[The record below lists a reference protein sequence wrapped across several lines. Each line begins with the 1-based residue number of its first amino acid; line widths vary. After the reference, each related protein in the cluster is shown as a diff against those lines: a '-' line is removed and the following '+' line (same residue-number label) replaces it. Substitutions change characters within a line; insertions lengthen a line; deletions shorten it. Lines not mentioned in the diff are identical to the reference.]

1 MKKVK
6 PMTRVSETD
15 VIIVGGGIAGVCSA
29 YYLARRG
36 ARVMLF
42 ERGTVGSQASG
53 VNFGGLRTNGRA
65 EPELPLSLRARSQW
79 QKIETLVGES
89 CETEITGHIE
99 ICDRAE
105 HMAAVEQWATMAD
118 GHGVGTQLMTG
129 AEVARRFPWIGT
141 KVLGGCFVASDG
153 AANPRLV
160 TPVFAI
166 ATRKLGVDIREHD
179 AVRTAH
185 HDGACFQIESESG
198 TRVRAPTLINAAGAW
213 GARLAAQ
220 FSEVFPLDVMA
231 PQMVVSE
238 PFPRMITSTV
248 DYPVNGRFFY
258 ARQIGRGTLLFGRG
272 PGGADLD
279 TGRAKYV
286 PQNLFDASRIA
297 VDVLPFLRGRNFIR
311 TWAGVEGKS
320 PDSLPFLGRSR
331 IVGGLIHAFGF
342 SGHGFQLGPGIGE
355 VVAEL
360 VLDGRTSTQIEG
372 FDPYRFDKGPD
383 AVGKTPLVQTA

>member
-1 MKKVK
+1 MPGCVPAKSVMA
-6 PMTRVSETD
+6 MTRVFETD

-36 ARVMLF
+36 ARVSLF
-42 ERGTVGSQASG
+42 ERGAVGAQASG

-65 EPELPLSLRARSQW
+65 EPELPLSLRARRQW
-79 QKIETLVGES
+79 QKMEALVGDS
-89 CETEITGHIE
+89 CETEITGHVE
-99 ICDRAE
+99 ICDRPD
-105 HMAAVEQWATMAD
+105 HMAAVEQWAVMAEH
-118 GHGVGTQLMTG
+118 HGVGAQMLTG

-141 KVLGGCFVASDG
+141 KVLGGCFVAGDG

-166 ATRKLGVDIREHD
+166 AARRLGADIREYD
-179 AVRTAH
+179 GVQTVH
-185 HDGACFQIESESG
+185 HDGTCFLIETESG
-198 TRVRAPTLINAAGAW
+198 SKARAPTLINAAGAW

-238 PFPRMITSTV
+238 PFPRVVTSTV

-258 ARQIGRGTLLFGRG
+258 ARQIGRGNLLFGRG
-272 PGGADLD
+272 PGRADLD

-311 TWAGVEGKS
+311 SWAGVEGKS
-320 PDSLPFLGRSR
+320 PDSLPFLGWSR
-331 IVGGLIHAFGF
+331 AVSGLIHAFGF

-355 VVAEL
+355 VVCEL

-372 FDPYRFDKGPD
+372 FDPYRFDKGND
-383 AVGKTPLVQTA
+383 GQAH

>member
-1 MKKVK
+1 
-6 PMTRVSETD
+6 MTRSFETD

-36 ARVMLF
+36 AKVGLF
-42 ERGTVGSQASG
+42 ERGAVGAQASG

-79 QKIETLVGES
+79 GKIEALVGDS
-89 CETEITGHIE
+89 CETEITGHVE
-99 ICDRAE
+99 ICDRAD
-105 HMAAVEQWATMAD
+105 HMAAVEQWAVMAER
-118 GHGVGTQLMTG
+118 HGVGAQMLTG

-141 KVLGGCFVASDG
+141 KVLGGCFVARDG

-160 TPVFAI
+160 TPTFAI
-166 ATRKLGVDIREHD
+166 AARRLGADISEYD
-179 AVRTAH
+179 AVRTVH
-185 HDGACFQIESESG
+185 HDGACFQIETEAG
-198 TRVRAPTLINAAGAW
+198 TKARAPTLINAAGAW

-220 FSEVFPLDVMA
+220 FSESFPLDVMA

-238 PFPRMITSTV
+238 PFPRVVTSTM
-248 DYPVNGRFFY
+248 DYPVNGRFCY
-258 ARQIGRGTLLFGRG
+258 ARQIARGNLLFGRG
-272 PGGADLD
+272 PGRADLD

-311 TWAGVEGKS
+311 SWGGVEGKS

-331 IVGGLIHAFGF
+331 AVGGLIHAFGF

-355 VVAEL
+355 VIAEL
-360 VLDGRTSTQIEG
+360 ALDGRTSTQIEG
-372 FDPYRFDKGPD
+372 FDPYRFDKRND
-383 AVGKTPLVQTA
+383 EAGKPTQAQTA

>member
-1 MKKVK
+1 
-6 PMTRVSETD
+6 MTKAFETEVV
-15 VIIVGGGIAGVCSA
+15 VIGGGIAGVCSA

-36 ARVMLF
+36 ARVVLF
-42 ERGTVGSQASG
+42 ERGAVGAQASG

-65 EPELPLSLRARSQW
+65 EPELPLSLRARAQW
-79 QKIETLVGES
+79 QKIETLVGDN
-89 CETEITGHIE
+89 CETEITGHVE
-99 ICDRAE
+99 ICDRPE
-105 HMAAVEQWATMAD
+105 HMAAVEQWAGMAET
-118 GHGVGTQLMTG
+118 HGVGAQLLS
-129 AEVARRFPWIGT
+129 AADVARRFPWIGT
-141 KVLGGCFVASDG
+141 KVLGGCFVAGDG

-166 ATRKLGVDIREHD
+166 AACKLGVDIREHD
-179 AVRTAH
+179 AVRTIR
-185 HDGACFQIESESG
+185 HDGGCFQIESESG
-198 TRVRAPTLINAAGAW
+198 TGVRAPILVNAAGAW

-238 PFPRMITSTV
+238 PFARVVTSTV

-258 ARQIGRGTLLFGRG
+258 ARQIGRGNLLFGRG
-272 PGGADLD
+272 PGRADLD
-279 TGRAKYV
+279 LGRARYV

-320 PDSLPFLGRSR
+320 PDSLPFLGKSR
-331 IVGGLIHAFGF
+331 AIDGLIHAFGF

-360 VLDGRTSTQIEG
+360 ALNGRTSTQIEG
-372 FDPYRFDKGPD
+372 FDPYRFAKHSG
-383 AVGKTPLVQTA
+383 AMGNAPLIQTG